1 MHSFWGTVHKY
12 HENEFAKKK
21 IYFRLLFPKM
31 RRVVLASLA
40 SVTQAAGRRL
50 TLDIDGFRL
59 IRDDSS

>member
-1 MHSFWGTVHKY
+1 MHSFWGTVHKSY
-12 HENEFAKKK
+12 ENEFEKKN
-21 IYFRLLFPKM
+21 YFRLLFPKM